1 MKIYIKGHNF
11 RYETEKLVRIF
22 LPFEKVEFS
31 EVLDDCDAELTL
43 NLSEKAQMYARLTL
57 EGKTEEQSMET
68 ELDSDKEYER
78 ILAVLLYKCFEKL
91 SGYSSRWGIL
101 TGVRPAKLY
110 NKLRVSQGEKKADEY
125 FKEKLLV
132 SSGKIDL
139 CKSAVAGEKE
149 IIDLSKEK
157 SFSLYIGIPFCP
169 SRCSYC
175 SFVSH
180 SVEQAKKLIPE
191 YVKLLCEEI
200 KITGEIAR
208 KLGLK
213 LETIYFGGGTPTTLS
228 AQQITEVMSAV
239 KSSFDL
245 SNIREYT
252 IEAGRPDTITR
263 EKLEAI
269 KQGGADRISINP
281 QTMNDAV
288 LQNIGRRHTAAET
301 VAALRIAKEVSFKN
315 INMDVIAG
323 LPGDNLVS
331 FKNTINEILAL
342 DPESITIHTLCLK
355 KAANM
360 TISGQIQQLEF
371 GEETSNMLDYGKTA
385 LEKEG
390 YFPYYMYRQ
399 SKMVGNLENVGYSK
413 KGFEGLYNVYI
424 MDETHTILSCGASA
438 VTKLRAYNE
447 NRIERI
453 YNFKYPYE
461 YISRFGEQIQRKEKI
476 LEFYDY

>member
-1 MKIYIKGHNF
+1 
-11 RYETEKLVRIF
+11 
-22 LPFEKVEFS
+22 
-31 EVLDDCDAELTL
+31 
-43 NLSEKAQMYARLTL
+43 
-57 EGKTEEQSMET
+57 
-68 ELDSDKEYER
+68 
-78 ILAVLLYKCFEKL
+78 
-91 SGYSSRWGIL
+91 
-101 TGVRPAKLY
+101 
-110 NKLRVSQGEKKADEY
+110 
-125 FKEKLLV
+125 
-132 SSGKIDL
+132 
-139 CKSAVAGEKE
+139 
-149 IIDLSKEK
+149 
-157 SFSLYIGIPFCP
+157 
-169 SRCSYC
+169 
-175 SFVSH
+175 
-180 SVEQAKKLIPE
+180 
-191 YVKLLCEEI
+191 VKLLCEEI